1 MPEKPLRVMLIDD
14 DRDDYL
20 LTRELFEE
28 IPGNGF
34 SLDWAPD
41 YDSGL
46 EAIERCEH
54 DVFLLDHRLGGRTGL
69 ELLREVM
76 RKGCKSPVILLTG
89 HNDRELDQAAL
100 EAGASDYLVKG
111 QLDAANLERSI
122 RYALQQKRH
131 AEELESRVRERTE
144 ELARA
149 NAQLQEEVAE
159 RRRAEEALR
168 EAHRRKDAFLAML
181 AHELRNPLAP
191 IRNALEVLR
200 LAGDDP
206 VRREEARAVMERQ
219 LQQAVR
225 LVDDL
230 LDLARIGQGKIELRR
245 DRVPLAA
252 VVQRAVETSR
262 PLLESA
268 GHQLT
273 VCLPAQP
280 VLLDVDPARM
290 AQVLSNL
297 LNNAAKYTEPGG
309 HVWLTA
315 EVQRDGPQAPP
326 QLTLRVRDTGVGIPP
341 GVLPLV
347 FELFAQEERSRGRS
361 QGGLGIGLA
370 LVRGLVELHGGT
382 VDAASDGPG
391 KGSEF
396 LVHLPL
402 PRQEPQAKGARGPS
416 PDPAVSPA
424 SSRKRVLVVD
434 DNRDAA
440 ESLALLLRLNGYDVR
455 VAYDGEAA
463 LQVARDYLPDVAVL
477 DLGLPRLDGYE
488 VARRIRQEPAL
499 AGITLVAASGYG
511 QEEDRR
517 RSGEAGFDLHLIKP
531 VEMEDLLRI
540 LSARP

>member
-89 HNDRELDQAAL
+89 QHDRELDQAAL

-111 QLDAANLERSI
+111 EIDAASLERSV

-168 EAHRRKDAFLAML
+168 EAHRRKDEFLAML

-206 VRREEARAVMERQ
+206 ARREEARAVMERQ

-245 DRVPLAA
+245 ERVPLAS

-268 GHQLT
+268 DHQLT

-280 VLLDVDPARM
+280 VLLDADPARL

-315 EVQRDGPQAPP
+315 EVQREGAQGAPE
-326 QLTLRVRDTGVGIPP
+326 LTLRVRDTGVGIPP
-341 GVLPLV
+341 EVLPQV

-361 QGGLGIGLA
+361 QGGLGVGLT

-382 VDAASDGPG
+382 VEAVSDGPG
-391 KGSEF
+391 RGSEF
-396 LVHLPL
+396 IVRLPL
-402 PRQEPQAKGARGPS
+402 PRQEALPKGNPGAAPELSGP
-416 PDPAVSPA
+416 PL
-424 SSRKRVLVVD
+424 SSRKKVLVVD

-440 ESLALLLRLNGYDVR
+440 ESLSLLLRLNGYEVR
-455 VAYDGEAA
+455 TAYDGEAA
-463 LQVARDYLPDVAVL
+463 LQAARDYLPDVAVL
-477 DLGLPRLDGYE
+477 DLGLPRMDGYE

-517 RSGEAGFDLHLIKP
+517 RSGEAGFDQHLIKP
-531 VEMEDLLRI
+531 VEMEDLLGI
-540 LSARP
+540 LNARP